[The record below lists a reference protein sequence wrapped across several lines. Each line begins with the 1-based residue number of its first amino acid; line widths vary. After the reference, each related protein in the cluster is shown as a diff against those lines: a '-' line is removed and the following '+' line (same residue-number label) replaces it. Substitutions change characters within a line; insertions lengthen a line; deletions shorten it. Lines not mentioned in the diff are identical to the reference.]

1 MSNPVQVVFQVV
13 GGANAATAIRNV
25 AKEAKEAGGG
35 LRSMIDG
42 AFRLV
47 GLQSPLQGTLGQSV
61 ETLRSMAGGAEAA
74 AGTLGAVATAGVAV
88 AAAAAAAAAAIT
100 KIVFSSAAFADQQGK
115 EAEKVGLAV
124 EKWSEYQHG
133 AQMAGVTAGELK
145 QGLVLLSQEIAS
157 GGEVLARMGIQVRN
171 TDGSFISL
179 GEAFEEAADKIAG
192 YKDGAEKVALVQ
204 ELFGRSGKELL
215 PFLNEGKAGLAAYA
229 EELARLGGTVT
240 REAAQE
246 GDRLGDA
253 IDRLTKLVHG
263 LVRQFGDRLVPA
275 FADLAE
281 RMLELLPDVRATGDA
296 FDALTAPVRGTV
308 ENFLYLIDVAD
319 SVTGALVGIH
329 MAAGLA
335 IGGNVADARTALAGI
350 KSDFEAVWNRRG
362 DRLQRTAEKKSGTG
376 AEPDTR
382 ETAPADD
389 KKAKEQLDKERKL
402 QGDMYQI
409 RQKGMLD
416 LQALQARGGR
426 SALDADF
433 KAQEISLTDYFAVRR
448 ALVEQDHAMAVA
460 NIDVQTSS
468 EADLQKREAM
478 RFAARQLADAERANA
493 LAALAREE
501 AEAAKNAAAA
511 DEKKKADA
519 EELNR
524 KQAEKAAKEKEAAE
538 ASQRRIEIL
547 RAEEAIRQAGLPGV
561 KAEADATK
569 TVAEKRQAA
578 RAALQAQVA
587 AYQQLIAALRAE
599 WAAANPEERERIQI
613 RINQAIQ
620 AMNDLIDE
628 SREKEP
634 PTFFQELRLQ
644 MGNMLDQWR
653 QVGKNM
659 ADVLTNGVG
668 AAVGAVSDE
677 ITNAIFKTGEWGE
690 AFAGVARGIVRNIIE
705 VMLQM
710 AISQGISWAIE
721 SAFSSKRKAAAKEEL
736 AVNTANAAASSGSSW
751 GISAIVGLVAFLAL
765 MGAVAHFAG
774 AFADGGT
781 IRGPGGPRGDK
792 IMARVSDGEEIVSAP
807 GANRFRPLLKA
818 ISAGASSYAELSP
831 HLPVPNYGAVA
842 EYQQA
847 SGRASAAALP
857 APTVNVAAAPPTI
870 YITNG
875 REEAYKM
882 LQSLPGQKAIIQT
895 VDGRRMD
902 LGFEG

>member
-47 GLQSPLQGTLGQSV
+47 GIQSPLQGTLGQSADA
-61 ETLRSMAGGAEAA
+61 LRTMSGGAEAA
-74 AGTLGAVATAGVAV
+74 AGTLGVVATAAVGVAAAG
-88 AAAAAAAAAAIT
+88 AAAAAVIT
-100 KIVFSSAAFADQQGK
+100 KIVFASAAFADQQGK

-133 AQMAGVTAGELK
+133 AEMAGASAGELK
-145 QGLVLLSQEIAS
+145 MGLTHLSQEIAS

-171 TDGSFISL
+171 ADGTLISL
-179 GEAFEEAADKIAG
+179 GDAFEGAADKIAG

-215 PFLNEGKAGLAAYA
+215 PLLNEGKAGLAAYA

-246 GDRLGDA
+246 GDRFGDA
-253 IDRLTKLVHG
+253 IDRISKLVHG

-281 RMLELLPDVRATGDA
+281 RFLQLTPDVRAMGSA
-296 FDALTAPVRGTV
+296 FDTLTAPVKGTV
-308 ENFLYLIDVAD
+308 ENFLLLVDVAD

-329 MAAGLA
+329 VAAGLA
-335 IGGNVADARTALAGI
+335 IGGNVTDAKKQLLGLKA
-350 KSDFEAVWNRRG
+350 DFESIWSRRA
-362 DRLQRTAEKKSGTG
+362 DRLQKNSEKGSTTGTP
-376 AEPDTR
+376 ADKR

-389 KKAKEQLDKERKL
+389 KKAKEQLDKEKKL
-402 QGDMYQI
+402 QNEMYQI
-409 RQKGMLD
+409 RQKGLLD
-416 LQALQARGGR
+416 LQALEARGGR

-433 KAQEISLTDYFAVRR
+433 KAQEISISDYFAVRR
-448 ALVEQDHAMAVA
+448 ALVEQDHAIALK
-460 NIDVQTSS
+460 NIDVQTSG
-468 EADLQKREAM
+468 ETDLQKREAM

-493 LAALAREE
+493 LAALSREE
-501 AEAAKNAAAA
+501 DDVAEKAYDDALKEIDAA
-511 DEKKKADA
+511 D
-519 EELNR
+519 ELNR
-524 KQAEKAAKEKEAAE
+524 KLDEKTAKEKEAAD
-538 ASQRRIEIL
+538 ASSRRIEVL
-547 RAEEAIRQAGLPGV
+547 RAEEALRLAGIPGV
-561 KAEADATK
+561 KAESDATK
-569 TVAEKRQAA
+569 TIAEKRAA
-578 RAALQAQVA
+578 TRAALQAQIA
-587 AYQQLIAALRAE
+587 LYPPLIAALQAE
-599 WAAANPEERERIQI
+599 WAAANPEEKVRLGIQL
-613 RINQAIQ
+613 NKVLQDYQ
-620 AMNDLIDE
+620 DKLDE
-628 SREKEP
+628 LKRLEP
-634 PTFFQELRLQ
+634 PTFFDRLRTQ
-644 MGNMLDQWR
+644 MGAMMDQWS

-677 ITNAIFKTGEWGE
+677 ITNAIFRTGEWGD
-690 AFAGVARGIVRNIIE
+690 AFAGVARGIIRNIIE

-710 AISQGISWAIE
+710 AISQGVSWAIE
-721 SAFSSKRKAAAKEEL
+721 SAFGSKRRAAAKEEL
-736 AVNTANAAASSGSSW
+736 ATNTANAAAASGSSW
-751 GISAIVGLVAFLAL
+751 GISAIVGLVAFVAL

-792 IMARVSDGEEIVSAP
+792 IMARVSDGEEVVSAP

-831 HLPVPNYGAVA
+831 HLPVPDYGAVA
-842 EYQQA
+842 QYQQA
-847 SGRASAAALP
+847 SGRASAAAMP
-857 APTVNVAAAPPTI
+857 APTVNVAAAPPTVI
-870 YITNG
+870 VANG
-875 REEAYKM
+875 HEQAMRAI
-882 LQSLPGQKAIIQT
+882 QSFAGQKVIVQT